1 MAERTL
7 FQKIVAL
14 CGLEQPLPPP
24 APPATTPRTSA
35 PSASAPANPAPAAA
49 ADSNANVEGIPAAA
63 KKRVVKIAKLLGELE
78 NRAAAQGIASNEVIE
93 LRQIGE
99 VYLPRL
105 LQSYAEIPPE
115 HRAEIFRS
123 TGRSASFLLGEKL
136 DRIVDR
142 LGEISRALAQ
152 GHLDAFSD
160 NMRFIDTRYGSAD
173 SPFG

>member
-1 MAERTL
+1 MAERTFFQQIAAL
-7 FQKIVAL
+7 FGFDEPGAVPTSPSPPPPTPAASVPNVA
-14 CGLEQPLPPP
+14 PAP
-24 APPATTPRTSA
+24 APPLDLGNVP
-35 PSASAPANPAPAAA
+35 ASARP
-49 ADSNANVEGIPAAA
+49 
-63 KKRVVKIAKLLGELE
+63 RVATVRRLLEELE
-78 NRAAAQGIASNEVIE
+78 TRAAARGLASDEVIE
-93 LRQIGE
+93 LRQIGA

-115 HRAEIFRS
+115 HRAEIFRE
-123 TGRSASFLLGEKL
+123 TGRSASFMLGEKL
-136 DRIVDR
+136 DRIIER

>member
-1 MAERTL
+1 MTERTF
-7 FQKIVAL
+7 FQKVVAL
-14 CGLEQPLPPP
+14 LGLEEPP
-24 APPATTPRTSA
+24 APAPPHADPPP
-35 PSASAPANPAPAAA
+35 PSAQPDEVPAQATPI
-49 ADSNANVEGIPAAA
+49 DMQSIPASART
-63 KKRVVKIAKLLGELE
+63 RVATVTRLLGELE
-78 NRAAAQGIASNEVIE
+78 VRAAARGLASGEVIE
-93 LRQIGE
+93 LRQIQT

-115 HRAEIFRS
+115 HRAEIFRE
-123 TGRSASFLLGEKL
+123 TGRSASFMLGEKL
-136 DRIVDR
+136 DRIIER